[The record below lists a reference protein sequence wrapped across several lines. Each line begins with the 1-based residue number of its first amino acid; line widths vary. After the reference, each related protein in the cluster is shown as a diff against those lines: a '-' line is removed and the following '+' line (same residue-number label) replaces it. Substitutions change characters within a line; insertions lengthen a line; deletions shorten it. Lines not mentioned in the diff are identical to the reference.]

1 MNTNYLSDLRV
12 SVSSAAVLV
21 LFSIFSGGVAFGQ
34 TDNVGIG
41 TSTPQ
46 PNALL
51 DVSSDN
57 KGLLVP
63 RLNTLQ
69 RVLMNPINSADGL
82 LVYDTDLK
90 LFCYWNLAIADWTCI
105 DPSGGS
111 GNIGPTGP
119 TGPAGNN
126 GLPGVAGTTGAT
138 GPTGP
143 DGVAGPIGLPG
154 PTGANGAN
162 GLPGATGPSGADGT
176 NGIDGVTGATGPTGP
191 GGTGSVGA
199 TGPTGPSGADGL
211 AGATGPTGPSG
222 ADGLAGATGATGPSG
237 ADGVNGA
244 TGPSGADGINGAT
257 GPTGPVGCA
266 TADFVV
272 KSTGSSATCSIIYDN
287 GTNVGIGVGNAP
299 QANLHLHTAATG
311 ATRIGQFTSGTTGL
325 GAGDGIAYGFANTGL
340 NFFQDNQSAGGFQWW
355 TSGNE
360 RARITGAGN
369 VRVGAPGA
377 TTISPASADAANI
390 RMDVTGGFTRIGNF
404 NTGNNAADHPGTSF
418 SSGVGALAIGM
429 NRRSGTSNVDFWNTT
444 DNAQATAGN
453 NTDRGFDWRRYDN
466 SGAEEIVMSLRGDG
480 MLSLLPNNATTEGGH
495 LAINNVG
502 STLGGT
508 DQNAWN
514 IDNINPI
521 ATPNTLRFY
530 YSGLNSAMYI
540 PAYNP
545 GDARVG
551 INLDVQPDD
560 VLHVNGVVRALGY
573 RSRAGF
579 NGPYTGNMFNIEWVG
594 AQANLWIDVTNLGA
608 ISITSDRRLKDAI
621 APMENAAIER
631 VLALKPVSF
640 RYHDT
645 GEELFSGSPI
655 VHEGF
660 IADELQEVIPSAVN
674 GEKDALTVDGTIQ
687 PQTLNMAPIV
697 SVLTK
702 AMQEQQA
709 IIEKLTD
716 ELNTR
721 AAQYGN
727 LQSEHE
733 LLKAEVE
740 RINAHLF
747 QKAAAE

>member
-1 MNTNYLSDLRV
+1 MRINTKYQTNHCV
-12 SVSSAAVLV
+12 SIPLV
-21 LFSIFSGGVAFGQ
+21 VMFALICIFYGSIAFGQ

-105 DPSGGS
+105 DPTGGS
-111 GNIGPTGP
+111 GNIGPTGA

-126 GLPGVAGTTGAT
+126 GLPGAAGAAGPT
-138 GPTGP
+138 GPTGA
-143 DGVAGPIGLPG
+143 DGATGLNGVPG

-162 GLPGATGPSGADGT
+162 GLPGPTGPAGADGI
-176 NGIDGVTGATGPTGP
+176 NGVDGATGPTGP

-199 TGPTGPSGADGL
+199 TGPTGSSGADG
-211 AGATGPTGPSG
+211 ATGATGSSGAQGPTGATGPTG
-222 ADGLAGATGATGPSG
+222 ADGALNAWSLT
-237 ADGVNGA
+237 
-244 TGPSGADGINGAT
+244 
-257 GPTGPVGCA
+257 
-266 TADFVV
+266 
-272 KSTGSSATCSIIYDN
+272 
-287 GTNVGIGVGNAP
+287 GNAG
-299 QANLHLHTAATG
+299 TAPPTNF
-311 ATRIGQFTSGTTGL
+311 IGTT
-325 GAGDGIAYGFANTGL
+325 DGSPWAIRTS
-340 NFFQDNQSAGGFQWW
+340 NF
-355 TSGNE
+355 E
-360 RARITGAGN
+360 RARFTATGQLRIGT
-369 VRVGAPGA
+369 VGAA
-377 TTISPASADAANI
+377 TINPSSPDANNI
-390 RMDVTGGFTRIGNF
+390 LIDAVGGFTRIGSF
-404 NTGNNAADHPGTSF
+404 NAGNNPADQPGTSF
-418 SSGVGALAIGM
+418 TSGVGALAIGM
-429 NRRSGTSNVDFWNTT
+429 NRRAGTSNVDFWNTT
-444 DNAQATAGN
+444 DNTQLTAGN
-453 NTDRGFDWRRYDN
+453 STDRGFDWRRYN
-466 SGAEEIVMSLRGDG
+466 NNGAEEIVMSLRGDG
-480 MLSLLPNNATTEGGH
+480 MLSLLPNDATAEGGH

-502 STLGGT
+502 NTLGGS
-508 DQNAWN
+508 DMNAWN

-530 YSGLNSAMYI
+530 YSAMNSAIYI
-540 PAYNP
+540 PEYTAGN
-545 GDARVG
+545 ARVG
-551 INLDVQPDD
+551 INIDTQPDD
-560 VLHVNGVVRALGY
+560 ALHVNGLVRALGY

-579 NGPYTGNMFNIEWVG
+579 NGPYTNNMFNIEWTG
-594 AQANLWIDVTNLGA
+594 AQANLWIDVTNLGG
-608 ISITSDRRLKDAI
+608 ISTTSDRRLKEAI
-621 APMENAAIER
+621 TPMQNAAIER
-631 VLALKPVSF
+631 ILALRPVSF

-645 GEELFSGSPI
+645 GEELFSGSPME
-655 VHEGF
+655 HEGF

-674 GEKDALTVDGTIQ
+674 GEKDALTVNGTIQ
-687 PQTLNMAPIV
+687 PQTLNMSPIV

-709 IIEKLTD
+709 IIEKLTN